1 MNKIPRQLIWL
12 MAILLMLVWL
22 SPMMAQAE
30 NRAVPNSPVTLE
42 VGISGFNQVKNGLTE
57 YIQQIYFFATG
68 IVGGLA
74 VVMIIIG
81 AVQYSTSAGN
91 RAALGSAK
99 ETITSAIIGLVIV
112 LMAYLILGTFSGSF
126 VNLANPRLD
135 PITVNNSN
143 SSNPTHIQCVE
154 ATGQTPTCQEVSGAG
169 SDSRC
174 TGKASG
180 DFCGQ
185 AGTDCR
191 TFTTQATCP
200 DTSAAHCEW
209 CDVPTRCTGGGCFAK
224 PHTSECQSTNQT
236 CCQSP
241 DLCRPSSDCK
251 GKTSTDPACNRD
263 GEDFSRSANCTP
275 CGGWHVAKK
284 YAGQQ
289 NEQAFVCC
297 NQAQPR

>member
-1 MNKIPRQLIWL
+1 MNKKPRQLIWL
-12 MAILLMLVWL
+12 AAILLMLVWL
-22 SPMMAQAE
+22 SPVLAQAA
-30 NRAVPNSPVTLE
+30 NTVCPAPAVNLE
-42 VGISGFNQVKNGLTE
+42 VGIQGNTTISSGITD
-57 YIQQIYFFATG
+57 YIQKIYLFATA

-91 RAALGSAK
+91 KAAMGSAK

-126 VNLANPRLD
+126 VNLTNPCLERV
-135 PITVNNSN
+135 TVNNTAN
-143 SSNPTHIQCVE
+143 TTPTHIACVE
-154 ATGQTPTCQEVSGAG
+154 MTGQTPTCQEVSGSG
-169 SDSRC
+169 SNDSRC
-174 TGKASG
+174 TGGVGS
-180 DFCGQ
+180 FCGQ

-191 TFTTQATCP
+191 TFTTQAACP

-251 GKTSTDPACNRD
+251 GKTNTDPACNRD
-263 GEDFSRSANCTP
+263 GENFSRSANCTP
-275 CGGWHVAKK
+275 CGGWYVAKK